1 MNYNERLKKS
11 AKVNHWNITYQ
22 HVTHINYNVNIET
35 STAWTRTIQPEG
47 WHNSVSKLTISHFGN
62 WLYWLKVTDCCMIF
76 DPNNDV

>member
-35 STAWTRTIQPEG
+35 STAWTRTIQPG
-47 WHNSVSKLTISHFGN
+47 GLA
-62 WLYWLKVTDCCMIF
+62 
-76 DPNNDV
+76 